1 MKKSEKVSNTET
13 QVKSAEEIKWLAAS
27 GGGAISC

>member
-1 MKKSEKVSNTET
+1 MKKSENVTNTENT
-13 QVKSAEEIKWLAAS
+13 IKSAEEIKWLAAS